1 MQPNISIYG
10 RCVARDLFEIGRPEN
25 EESKYTICQYLSNVN
40 LLKHEHKQCENVK
53 DIGLSR
59 DQFVEFSFFGETI
72 PKYVRRMIYVDLCNA
87 GYEYLFAKEADYL
100 LFDPS
105 VLSTPL
111 FASEEGILTKS
122 FWFSKYQNQLA
133 NHGLIENLSRY
144 HTVDISKLDR
154 ELCKKSIQA
163 MLGKILERFREEQI
177 ILLEVKQADILLS
190 RGILQYYPLHSEL
203 IRFQSECYN
212 LICNLLPNAH
222 KITFPEYFR
231 IADSAHKW
239 GKHPMHFVKEYY
251 QYALQA
257 VDIICQ
263 NYTREQEA
271 NELEK
276 LIAQYAVLMA
286 NKSRDCF
293 SGTIKYQERK
303 NTANSKLLSLY
314 GKCMEDVVGEQIGAF
329 FKERQIHSVGIVAAV
344 NETTKLVKPILE
356 KNHIKIGFEAY
367 YGYNNIN
374 LPVDAIF
381 NASLLISNQSFQK
394 YFDVPIYNMEDIL
407 ASINLLHDEV

>member
-1 MQPNISIYG
+1 MKPNICIYG

-25 EESKYTICQYLSNVN
+25 KESKYTICQYLSDVN
-40 LLKHEHKQCENVK
+40 LLKHEHKQCTSVR
-53 DIGLSR
+53 DIGLSKE
-59 DQFVEFSFFGETI
+59 QFVELPFFGESI

-100 LFDPS
+100 LIDPS
-105 VLSTPL
+105 ILSIPL
-111 FASEEGILTKS
+111 YVSEDRILTKS
-122 FWFSKYQNQLA
+122 FRFTQYQKQLA
-133 NHGLIENLSRY
+133 NYGLIEHLEQY
-144 HTVDISKLDR
+144 HILDISKMDR
-154 ELCKKSIQA
+154 QLCKKNIQA
-163 MLGKILERFREEQI
+163 MLEKILEHFREEQI

-190 RGILQYYPLHSEL
+190 HGILQNYPLREEL
-203 IRFQSECYN
+203 LRFQSDCYN
-212 LICNLLPNAH
+212 LICSLLPNAH

-239 GKHPMHFVKEYY
+239 GKHPMHFIKEYY

-263 NYTREQEA
+263 NHTREQEA

-329 FKERQIHSVGIVAAV
+329 FKERQIHSVGIVAAA
-344 NETTKLVKPILE
+344 NETTKLVKPILQ
-356 KNHIKIGFEAY
+356 KNHIKIVFEANK
-367 YGYNNIN
+367 GYNASIS
-374 LPVDAIF
+374 VDAIF
-381 NASLLISNQSFQK
+381 NASLLIPNQSFQK
-394 YFDVPIYNMEDIL
+394 FYDVPIYNMEDIL
-407 ASINLLHDEV
+407 ASINLLHDGE